1 MAFAVV
7 VSRMGGPS
15 ILPAI
20 GVRAALLHGNSPCNE
35 KWDNK
40 WKSVGLFLLLPLEDI
55 PALQF
60 LVPCYYSY

>member
-15 ILPAI
+15 LLPAI
-20 GVRAALLHGNSPCNE
+20 GVRAAFLHGNSPCNE

-40 WKSVGLFLLLPLEDI
+40 WKSVCLFFFLLPLKDI
-55 PALQF
+55 PAL
-60 LVPCYYSY
+60 